1 MVGFPVRHLGVYTAA
16 DSSTSLCIGPTA
28 VWQQELRQWK
38 LSRHRLDSLPCHFA
52 TDSTYQDALG
62 RLHHLHLVGTD
73 SLRDTWLEQD
83 TIFNLAGSRAGHLRK
98 FQGRYYLN
106 TPETDAGEWQVQRLT
121 ITGRRLLW
129 QTLGQDTLRLL
140 ALDAATV
147 RRQLRSGAATF
158 RLAPAAGQQTR
169 RVGSYAGLWETA
181 DEFTRRH

>member
-1 MVGFPVRHLGVYTAA
+1 MYGCRDATLRVSPLNGVVRAGDAKGRV
-16 DSSTSLCIGPTA
+16 STSFDQIEYTNLKTA
-28 VWQQELRQWK
+28 V
-38 LSRHRLDSLPCHFA
+38 
-52 TDSTYQDALG
+52 
-62 RLHHLHLVGTD
+62 
-73 SLRDTWLEQD
+73 
-83 TIFNLAGSRAGHLRK
+83 
-98 FQGRYYLN
+98 N

-147 RRQLRSGAATF
+147 RRQPRSGAATF

-181 DEFTRRH
+181 DEFARRH